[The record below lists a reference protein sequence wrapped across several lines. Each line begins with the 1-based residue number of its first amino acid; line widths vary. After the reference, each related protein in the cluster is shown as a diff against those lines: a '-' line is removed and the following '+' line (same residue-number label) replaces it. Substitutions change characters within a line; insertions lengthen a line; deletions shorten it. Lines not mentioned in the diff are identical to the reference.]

1 MKDGLVSIIMP
12 LYNCGAFITDTIHS
26 LQSQTYDN
34 WELVAVDDC
43 STDNTAEI
51 VKALAAEDERIRY
64 FCLEKNSGAAV
75 ARTTSMEHAEGEYMA
90 FLDSDDLWH
99 PEKLKRQLSFMQDN
113 DYAFS
118 CTSFAQINEQG
129 EPLGK
134 IKRCIPKTSYNRLL
148 LDNPVGNS
156 TVMYSVKKMGKFT
169 VPNIRKRND
178 YALWL
183 KMLKK
188 EKYVYGLPE
197 VLMYYRVCSNSISS
211 NKFSLIKYHWI
222 VYRELEHLNVFR
234 SAFHVAYWCFIKVFH
249 LK

>member
-1 MKDGLVSIIMP
+1 MKDGLVSVIMP
-12 LYNCGAFITDTIHS
+12 LYNCAAFITDTIHS
-26 LQSQTYDN
+26 LQAQTYTD

-43 STDNTAEI
+43 STDNTREI
-51 VKALAAEDERIRY
+51 VTALAAEDPRIRY

-75 ARTTSMEHAEGEYMA
+75 ARTVSMENADGEYMA

-99 PEKLKRQLSFMQDN
+99 PEKLKRQVAFMQEN

-118 CTSFAQINEQG
+118 CTSYAQINEKG

-134 IKRCIPKTSYNRLL
+134 IKRCIPKTNYNRLL

-211 NKFSLIKYHWI
+211 NKFKLIKYQWQ

>member
-1 MKDGLVSIIMP
+1 MKDGLVSVIMP
-12 LYNCGAFITDTIHS
+12 LYNCAAFITDTIHS
-26 LQSQTYDN
+26 LQSQTYEN

-51 VKALAAEDERIRY
+51 VKALAAEDARIRY

-99 PEKLKRQLSFMQDN
+99 PEKLKRQLAFMQDN

-134 IKRCIPKTSYNRLL
+134 IKRCIPKTGYNRLL

-197 VLMYYRVCSNSISS
+197 VLMYYRVCTHSISS
-211 NKFSLIKYHWI
+211 NKFSLIKYQWA
-222 VYRELEHLNVFR
+222 VYRELEHLNIFR

>member
-1 MKDGLVSIIMP
+1 MKDGLVSVIMP
-12 LYNCGAFITDTIHS
+12 LYNCAAFITDTIHS
-26 LQSQTYDN
+26 LQAQTYTD

-43 STDNTAEI
+43 STDNTREI
-51 VKALAAEDERIRY
+51 VTALAAEDPRIRY
-64 FCLEKNSGAAV
+64 LCLEKNSGAAV
-75 ARTTSMEHAEGEYMA
+75 ARTVSMENADGEYMA

-99 PEKLKRQLSFMQDN
+99 PEKLKHQLEFMQKN

-118 CTSFAQINEQG
+118 CTSYAQINEQG

-134 IKRCIPKTSYNRLL
+134 IKHCIPKTNYNRLL

-211 NKFSLIKYHWI
+211 NKFKLIKYQWQ

>member
-12 LYNCGAFITDTIHS
+12 LYNCSAFVTDTIRS
-26 LQSQTYDN
+26 LQAQTYTD

-43 STDNTAEI
+43 STDNTGEL
-51 VKALAAEDERIRY
+51 VRALAAQDPRIRY
-64 FCLEKNSGAAV
+64 YCLEKNSGPAV
-75 ARTTSMEHAEGEYMA
+75 ARTASMQYAEGEYMA

-99 PEKLKRQLSFMQDN
+99 PEKLKRQLAFMQEHG
-113 DYAFS
+113 YAFS
-118 CTSFAQINEQG
+118 CTSYSQIDEQG
-129 EPLGK
+129 QPLGK
-134 IKRCIPKTSYNRLL
+134 IVRCVPRATYKRVL

-156 TVMYSVKKMGKFT
+156 TVMYHVKTMGKFS

-183 KMLKK
+183 KMLKT
-188 EKYVYGLPE
+188 EPVIYGLQE
-197 VLMYYRVCSNSISS
+197 VLMYYRVRSGSVSG
-211 NKFSLIKYHWI
+211 NKFKLIKYQWQL
-222 VYRELEHLNVFR
+222 YREIEHLSAFR